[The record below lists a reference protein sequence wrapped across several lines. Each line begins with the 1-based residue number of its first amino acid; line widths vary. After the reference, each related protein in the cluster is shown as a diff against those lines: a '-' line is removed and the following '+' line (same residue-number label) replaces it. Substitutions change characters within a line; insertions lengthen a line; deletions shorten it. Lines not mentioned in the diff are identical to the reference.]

1 MVVFP
6 LRLTDGFLGK
16 RTFKSTVH
24 PSSRFI
30 RMGLPLFFNYYL
42 FFLKIRNTRRKQV
55 RSGRIVVRFF
65 SSHTKKGAYG
75 PKRVFGANVLQKKA
89 EIKRLHFLKTT
100 SGVRPPAV
108 VLDRTSMRRV
118 FGEIPRRCCRPLKN
132 DLQRI
137 QTNGTWDARRIRSP
151 PPPYTMLA
159 CKYDNSDNAVNR
171 RARKNHLSPTRGRR

>member
-118 FGEIPRRCCRPLKN
+118 SAKFRGVAVGRLKTICNGYRQTARGTHAEYAHPLHRTQC
-132 DLQRI
+132 LR
-137 QTNGTWDARRIRSP
+137 
-151 PPPYTMLA
+151 
-159 CKYDNSDNAVNR
+159 VNTTI
-171 RARKNHLSPTRGRR
+171 AITP